1 MQRPAAGTG
10 SHSSRSYP
18 RSPGGGYPAAP
29 DGYQAPAAAVG
40 STEYPAEPRRGTGRR
55 HAYPESPGETT
66 SPGRTRP
73 AAGPGY
79 PPPAGPPASWDGDR
93 PRRARVRH
101 RRRLPRT
108 RTAAS
113 WTARPLPRRLP
124 PPPPQRRG
132 TRPRRPPPPAANG
145 AAPGYPAAAY
155 TDPYGTP
162 GHGYPAAAAQPPA
175 DAGTWYPAPTPA
187 PQPPT
192 AQYPYQPGRGRLRRP
207 GGYGNQPGQ
216 ADQRGSYPGDQA
228 GNGPYQGGYHTDPYG
243 PDGYGGYHSRQ
254 G

>member
-29 DGYQAPAAAVG
+29 DGYQAPAAAVA

-66 SPGRTRP
+66 SPGRARP

-79 PPPAGPPASWDGDR
+79 PPPAATPASWDGDR
-93 PRRARVRH
+93 PRRAEGTSPQAGAANPYGSFVDSAPPAPAPAAA
-101 RRRLPRT
+101 PRYPAEP
-108 RTAAS
+108 AAS
-113 WTARPLPRRLP
+113 
-124 PPPPQRRG
+124 
-132 TRPRRPPPPAANG
+132 PPAANG

-155 TDPYGTP
+155 TDPYGTT
-162 GHGYPAAAAQPPA
+162 GHGYPAAAPQSPA

-192 AQYPYQPGRGRLRRP
+192 AQYPYQPGPDGYGAP

-216 ADQRGSYPGDQA
+216 ADQRDSYPGDQA